1 MPNTQMN
8 SSTAQRRTTM
18 TPDKLALL
26 LYMAGS
32 LCFLFGSLC
41 LWFK

>member
-1 MPNTQMN
+1 MR
-8 SSTAQRRTTM
+8 QRM
-18 TPDKLALL
+18 TPDKIALL

-32 LCFLFGSLC
+32 LCFLAGSLV